1 MKIGRIKI
9 RTEIDVNGIIEMDFR
24 KNGKSFFCIDTRLS
38 NVSEIIKSLEL
49 CLNQDAACSRFSIN
63 HTDGDTIVFA
73 MDSAG
78 GTLNYYLDKVKEP
91 LLTDFPMLVTIN
103 YPKNEGSKVY
113 RYEIN
118 RLVEKLDFISEM
130 YKAIQKL
137 FPEQKSE
144 LIESVLETGDLG
156 IYYDRIR

>member
-1 MKIGRIKI
+1 
-9 RTEIDVNGIIEMDFR
+9 
-24 KNGKSFFCIDTRLS
+24 
-38 NVSEIIKSLEL
+38 
-49 CLNQDAACSRFSIN
+49 
-63 HTDGDTIVFA
+63 

-78 GTLNYYLDKVKEP
+78 GTLNYYLDRVKEP
-91 LLTDFPMLVTIN
+91 LLTDYPMLVTIN
-103 YPKNEGSKVY
+103 YPKNEGSKIY

-118 RLVEKLDFISEM
+118 RLVDKLEFVIEI
-130 YKAIQKL
+130 YKSIQKV